1 MLPTCVRI
9 FVDNSNYTQN
19 TCKSPYNWTGG
30 RDASPALSGVSKLM
44 CKSGLKAVGMFPED
58 TLCSFLFANFFNN
71 DLNIIMMLPVTLVH
85 PAVGG
90 KEAKVILSF
99 ERG

>member
-1 MLPTCVRI
+1 
-9 FVDNSNYTQN
+9 
-19 TCKSPYNWTGG
+19 
-30 RDASPALSGVSKLM
+30 M

-58 TLCSFLFANFFNN
+58 TLCSFLFANSFNI
-71 DLNIIMMLPVTLVH
+71 DLVGSKMLPVTLMH